1 MAEERSVPLIPDQ
14 RREQLLKHLRRDG
27 VLSVQQITQLLGVSH
42 MTVRRDIAELER
54 QGQVFS
60 VPGGA
65 RIASHLQ
72 SEPSH
77 QAKTLIEQPEKQAM
91 AARAAQLV
99 ENGMTVYL
107 DAGTTLSAMVP
118 FLVHHTA
125 LTVVTNDFTTV
136 DRLMGAPHL
145 DVIHVGG
152 KVEPANRSSVGRL
165 AATVLRQLALDVAFI
180 STSSWDLLRGVT
192 TPSELK
198 VEVKQ
203 AAMEC
208 TGTSVLVAGSSK
220 YGTFGKYRVAPLG
233 AFDTVVTDSALAGA
247 AAEGVRAC
255 GTELLLAD
263 PKEDGGSPAP

>member
-1 MAEERSVPLIPDQ
+1 MAEEHSPPLIPDQ

-54 QGQVFS
+54 QGLVFS

-91 AARAAQLV
+91 AARAAELV
-99 ENGMTVYL
+99 RDGMTVYL
-107 DAGTTLSAMVP
+107 DAGTTLLAMVP
-118 FLVHHTA
+118 LLVHHTS

-136 DRLMGAPHL
+136 DALMAAPHL
-145 DVIHVGG
+145 DIIHVGG
-152 KVEPANRSSVGRL
+152 QVEPSNRSSVGRL
-165 AATVLRQLALDVAFI
+165 AATVLRQLALDMAFI

-192 TPSELK
+192 TPSEPK

-208 TGTSVLVAGSSK
+208 TGSSVLVAGSSK
-220 YGTFGKYRVAPLG
+220 FGTFGKYRVAPLN
-233 AFDTVVTDSALAGA
+233 AFDTIISDSALADA
-247 AAEGVRAC
+247 AAEGVRAS
-255 GTELLLAD
+255 GTELHLVNA
-263 PKEDGGSPAP
+263 

>member
-1 MAEERSVPLIPDQ
+1 MAEDRSLPLIPDQ

-91 AARAAQLV
+91 AAQAAHLV
-99 ENGMTVYL
+99 EDGMTVYL

-118 FLVHHTA
+118 FLVDHTA

-136 DRLMGAPHL
+136 DQLMAAAPHL
-145 DVIHVGG
+145 DLIHVGG
-152 KVEPANRSSVGRL
+152 KVESANRSSVGRL
-165 AATVLRQLALDVAFI
+165 AATVLRQLALDLAFI

-192 TPSELK
+192 TPSDLK

-203 AAMEC
+203 TAMEC

-220 YGTFGKYRVAPLG
+220 FGTFGKYRVAALS
-233 AFDTVVTDSALAGA
+233 AFDTIITDSALADA
-247 AAEGVRAC
+247 AAEGVRAS
-255 GTELLLAD
+255 GTQLHLVN
-263 PKEDGGSPAP
+263 P